1 MRGILAVLGGV
12 MFSLAA
18 TFTAQAEVST
28 TYHELVEG
36 NPKAKL
42 TVVEYASLTCPH
54 CAKFYVESFPKL
66 KKDYIDTGK
75 IRFVFRDLPTPPRE
89 LAFAA
94 AKLARCAP
102 EGRGLGLIEM
112 MYKHQEEWMQNPQV
126 TLMGYA
132 QLSGI
137 TSAEFDACLKNQPI
151 SDAMNKSID
160 QASRDYKV
168 ESTPTFF
175 VGETKV
181 SGETYEPLQKAIDKA
196 LADEK

>member
-1 MRGILAVLGGV
+1 
-12 MFSLAA
+12 
-18 TFTAQAEVST
+18 
-28 TYHELVEG
+28 
-36 NPKAKL
+36 
-42 TVVEYASLTCPH
+42 
-54 CAKFYVESFPKL
+54 
-66 KKDYIDTGK
+66 
-75 IRFVFRDLPTPPRE
+75 
-89 LAFAA
+89 
-94 AKLARCAP
+94 
-102 EGRGLGLIEM
+102 
-112 MYKHQEEWMQNPQV
+112 
-126 TLMGYA
+126 MGYA